1 LKYSLS
7 KKEKSMAEMTKEQP
21 QTKEQATEKVVYGG
35 EPPTPPPT
43 PQKKKMSSK
52 RKKKIIRRCIALVIV
67 AGLIAAAVKFL
78 GKGVEE
84 QATVVTET
92 VQWGAITSTVEG
104 NGLTRAKNSQTISL
118 STAGTVSEVFVT
130 EGQQVVTGD
139 PLYVI
144 DSEAAETAVKKAR
157 TQVEGYE
164 KQLRALE
171 KDIAGLSLTAPHAGK
186 LLLGENTTEYQPGE
200 EISKGAIVAT
210 LADDTQM
217 RLEQYYSYAYQGSIY
232 DGQEVQVSI
241 PALMTTLTGRVEKV
255 NMVNRITPE
264 GSRLFEADIVVDNPG
279 VLAKDMAASAS
290 VNLDGETVYPYEVGK
305 LDYCRTSEVTSTV
318 SGTVLAN
325 YIVNYLQVQAGQLL
339 VSIDGEDSEN
349 EIFDTEQSLES
360 ARKDLEEAEK
370 NLENC
375 SAIAPIDGTV
385 MGLAIQPGDEVAANT
400 AVITIA
406 DTSTIVVDATVDER
420 HISYVQQGMTV
431 DIDQWGTPYFGVVES
446 VSLNSK
452 AENGVAS
459 YPMVITVDNMD
470 GTMMTGSYVN
480 YSLVAS
486 QNDNCLVVPIQCVK
500 SVPLDDGSAADVV
513 FVQSDTRPENAI
525 DLTMDLGLIPEDVK
539 DQYWPVPVEI
549 GIADDFNVELKSG
562 VEADTVVFSAV
573 QTNSYY

>member
-1 LKYSLS
+1 
-7 KKEKSMAEMTKEQP
+7 MAEI
-21 QTKEQATEKVVYGG
+21 TKEQAKGQTAEKVVYEG
-35 EPPTPPPT
+35 EPTPPAAP
-43 PQKKKMSSK
+43 KKRMPPK
-52 RKKKIIRRCIALVIV
+52 RKRKIIRRCIALVAV
-67 AGLIAAAVKFL
+67 AALIAAAVKFL
-78 GKGVEE
+78 GKGGKE

-92 VQWGAITSTVEG
+92 VCWGAITSTVEG
-104 NGLTRAKNSQTISL
+104 NGLTRAKNSETISL

-130 EGQQVVTGD
+130 EGQQVMAGD

-157 TQVEGYE
+157 SNVEGYE

-186 LLLGENTTEYQPGE
+186 LLLGEKTSEYQPGE
-200 EISKGAIVAT
+200 EISKGAVVAT
-210 LADDTQM
+210 LADDTIM
-217 RLEQYYSYAYQGSIY
+217 RLEQYYSYAYKDAIY
-232 DGQEVQVSI
+232 NDQEVQVSI

-255 NMVNRITPE
+255 NLVNRITPE
-264 GSRLFEADIVVDNPG
+264 GSQLFEADIVVDNPG

-290 VNLDGETVYPYEVGK
+290 VQVDGETAYPYEVGK
-305 LDYCRTSEVTSTV
+305 LDYYRTSSVTSTV

-325 YIVNYLQVQAGQLL
+325 CIVNYLQVQAGQLL
-339 VSIDGEDSEN
+339 ISIDGEDSEN
-349 EIFDTEQSLES
+349 EIFDTRQNLET
-360 ARKDLEEAEK
+360 AQKDLEEAEK

-375 SAIAPIDGTV
+375 SAVAPINGTV
-385 MGLAIQPGDEVAANT
+385 MGLAIQPGDEVTANT

-420 HISYVQQGMTV
+420 HISYVRQGMMV
-431 DIDQWGTPYFGVVES
+431 DIDQWGAPYFGVVES

-459 YPMVITVDNMD
+459 YPMVIAVDNMD
-470 GTMMTGSYVN
+470 GAMMTGSYVN

-486 QNDNCLVVPIQCVK
+486 RNDNCLVVPIQCVK
-500 SVPLDDGSAADVV
+500 SVQLDDGTAADVL

-525 DLTMDLGLIPEDVK
+525 DLTMDLGLIPENVK
-539 DQYWPVPVEI
+539 GQYWPVPVEI
-549 GIADDFNVELKSG
+549 GIADDFNVEIKSG
-562 VEADTVVFSAV
+562 VEAGTVVFSAV